1 MSPCHTW
8 GLRSEAETS
17 TTSATGFFS
26 ILCPNI
32 METKEN
38 QSCTRNCFESGV
50 ISQHPYLKTGR
61 IFFLH
66 VFPVFETRNVCLLPC
81 VRMET
86 MMGRW
91 GCHCMCPCGESLG
104 ERRGGTSSPA
114 TCFEFSLL
122 PQRPTGLFSSGHVC
136 SQHPQS

>member
-1 MSPCHTW
+1 MNPCHTW
-8 GLRSEAETS
+8 GLRSEAEIS

-66 VFPVFETRNVCLLPC
+66 VFPVFETMNVCLLPC

-91 GCHCMCPCGESLG
+91 GCHCMCVRVCMC
-104 ERRGGTSSPA
+104 A
-114 TCFEFSLL
+114 
-122 PQRPTGLFSSGHVC
+122 HVC
-136 SQHPQS
+136 TYVYVCTCVCVYACVHVYVCTCVYVCVYMHVEVEW